1 MLAKKFPMK
10 KGFTL
15 VELIIVV
22 TIVMLLGTIAVG
34 MYFNTMRNFVYFT
47 NLKNLESVFRTARS
61 FAITN
66 ASLGGNTPERFG
78 IFFEENTNDYHVQMF
93 ADFETDYVFEKGTD
107 TVNISKDYFLP
118 KDKFQIKVF
127 QGIDKTTS
135 LNFPFAFYYEKVD
148 GDFKAFT
155 SEEPDEAI
163 IPIEKSSKNYI
174 DIRVSSLEN
183 AVLVRDI
190 VINQVSGLPEE
201 YKSL

>member
-1 MLAKKFPMK
+1 MK

-47 NLKNLESVFRTARS
+47 NLKNFESVFRTARS

-66 ASLGGNTPERFG
+66 ASLGGESPNRFG
-78 IFFEENTNDYHVQMF
+78 VLLEENKNDYHIRMF
-93 ADFETDYVFEKGTD
+93 ADFFNEYQFDKGD
-107 TVNISKDYFLP
+107 DAINISKDYILP
-118 KDKFQIKVF
+118 KDKFKIEIF
-127 QGIDKTTS
+127 QGKDLSTALT
-135 LNFPFAFYYEKVD
+135 FPFAFYYEKVD
-148 GDFKAFT
+148 GDFKAFK
-155 SEEPDEAI
+155 SDPPDEAT
-163 IPIEKSSKNYI
+163 IPIEKSAKNYI
-174 DIRVSSLEN
+174 DIKISSLEN
-183 AVLVRDI
+183 TILVRHL